1 MSVATD
7 AVASRLIHDPKMR
20 SYAVTW
26 HEPDRPVFAGKLELH
41 PEHLWFEGVAAHGRL
56 LMEKLL
62 YRDIASWR
70 VGRGSSDRVEGAP
83 ALVIERSH
91 GMPVSIAS
99 VSGLGAL
106 AELAERLEPMLGT
119 IRA

>member
-1 MSVATD
+1 M
-7 AVASRLIHDPKMR
+7 
-20 SYAVTW
+20 TW
-26 HEPDRPVFAGKLELH
+26 HEPRRPVYAGKLELH
-41 PEHLWFEGVAAHGRL
+41 PEHLWFEGVAAQGRL
-56 LMEKLL
+56 LMQKLL

-70 VGRGSSDRVEGAP
+70 VGRGTSDRVDGAP

-91 GMPVSIAS
+91 GTPVSITS

-106 AELAERLEPMLGT
+106 AELAERLEPKLGT

>member
-1 MSVATD
+1 
-7 AVASRLIHDPKMR
+7 MR

-26 HEPDRPVFAGKLELH
+26 HEPRRPVYAGKLELY
-41 PEHLWFEGVAAHGRL
+41 PEHLWFEGVAAQGRL
-56 LMEKLL
+56 LMHKLL

-70 VGRGSSDRVEGAP
+70 VGREARDRVEGAP

-91 GMPVSIAS
+91 GLPLSIAS
-99 VSGLGAL
+99 VSGFGVL
-106 AELAERLEPMLGT
+106 AELEERLEPKLGT